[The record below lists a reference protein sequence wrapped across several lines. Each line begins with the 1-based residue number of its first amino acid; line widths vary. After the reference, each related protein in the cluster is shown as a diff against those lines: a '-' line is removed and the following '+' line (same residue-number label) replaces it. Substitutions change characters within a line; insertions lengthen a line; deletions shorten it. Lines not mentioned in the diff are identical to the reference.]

1 MAVEDIPVDVE
12 RFQRGQED
20 QRQRGQDRQREGL
33 PGHGAASE
41 RDGTGEGQCAHSG
54 EAQQRTRSR
63 AADPGHLVRLA
74 HAQRGQ
80 GSQAG
85 ADRES
90 DAEGGAAGRTRQRQE
105 VRGQGQDG
113 ELVQQT
119 RGEQNRAVGRPGSGR
134 TAVRGPHQQVRRPDD
149 QRADD
154 GVRTALLRVPL
165 YRREDGEGDPGQQPR
180 ARSGEPQ
187 AQQRQHSGRS
197 RGRQNRGQAQ
207 HEQGVHV
214 SAQTQQGVHEQVVQT
229 VHRVGVPQRRPQVG
243 QGAPRHVVRHHLV
256 PPYAA
261 AAPDVPQAEGE
272 GEGGGDER
280 EPGPPGAGRGPGRCG
295 RQPNRPCQGS
305 W

>member
-1 MAVEDIPVDVE
+1 MAVEDIAVDVE

-20 QRQRGQDRQREGL
+20 QRQRGQDREGEGR
-33 PGHGAASE
+33 PGHRAASE
-41 RDGTGEGQCAHSG
+41 RGGAGQGQCAHCG
-54 EAQQRTRSR
+54 EAQQRTRPQ
-63 AADPGHLVRLA
+63 AADPRHLVRLA

-80 GSQAG
+80 RSQAG

-90 DAEGGAAGRTRQRQE
+90 DAEGGAAGRARYRQQ

-119 RGEQNRAVGRPGSGR
+119 GGEQDSAVGRPGSGR
-134 TAVRGPHQQVRRPDD
+134 TTVRGPHQQVRRPDD

-165 YRREDGEGDPGQQPR
+165 YRREHGEGDPGQQPR
-180 ARSGEPQ
+180 AWSGEAP
-187 AQQRQHSGRS
+187 AQQRQGSGRG

-214 SAQTQQGVHEQVVQT
+214 SAQTEQGVHEQVVQT
-229 VHRVGVPQRRPQVG
+229 VHRVDVPQRGPQVG
-243 QGAPRHVVRHHLV
+243 QGAFRHVVRHHFV

-261 AAPDVPQAEGE
+261 APPDAPQAEGE

-280 EPGPPGAGRGPGRCG
+280 EPEPPGGGHGPGRRG
-295 RQPNRPCQGS
+295 WQPNRP
-305 W
+305 